1 MDKEALKI
9 VKKMKEKYKNEK
21 PEDRVSRWVLG
32 TIKWHYDF
40 VYIIGSGALDEN
52 RTYKEKFKELTMD
65 EQEYLI
71 ETCSTAY
78 KPFKKYLLVYVC
90 YLFGA
95 YYENCIRN
103 NIKFEPA
110 GIILKKQLNNF
121 FKMIEKFYNN
131 PDKEANI
138 WMPSF
143 DNLFEKKDLNI
154 NRNFFLAHYP
164 PLENK
169 HIESIINWFKDNW
182 KTNDSIKAIF
192 DTARNYIHLE
202 DDINSPF
209 KKITEK
215 NDMINAISFSIDGD
229 TKNYKNSV
237 ITSKLPLRYTYFIVA
252 NSFVDKINDSYL
264 NSKSKKII
272 WKVEDLISKI
282 IQNGPNLEPQV
293 KQFKDLNF

>member
-1 MDKEALKI
+1 MDKENLKI

-21 PEDRVSRWVLG
+21 PEDRVSRWILG

-40 VYIIGSGALDEN
+40 AYIIGSGALSVDKEN
-52 RTYKEKFKELTMD
+52 FKDLADNEK
-65 EQEYLI
+65 EYLI
-71 ETCSTAY
+71 KTCSTAY

-95 YYENCIRN
+95 YYENCKRN
-103 NIKFEPA
+103 NIKFEPTE
-110 GIILKKQLNNF
+110 IFLKKQLNNF
-121 FKMIEKFYNN
+121 FKMIEKFYNS

-138 WMPSF
+138 WMPLF

-154 NRNFFLAHYP
+154 NKNFFLAHYP
-164 PLENK
+164 PLKNK
-169 HIESIINWFKDNW
+169 HIDSIIYWFKDNW
-182 KTNDSIKAIF
+182 KTNDSIKSIF

-202 DDINSPF
+202 DDKNSPY
-209 KKITEK
+209 KKITQK
-215 NDMINAISFSIDGD
+215 NDWENSISFSIDAD

-237 ITSKLPLRYTYFIVA
+237 ITSKLPLRFTYFIVA

-264 NSKSKKII
+264 NSKSKKFM

-282 IQNGPNLEPQV
+282 IQNGPNLEREV
-293 KQFKDLNF
+293 KQFKDLN

>member
-1 MDKEALKI
+1 MDKETLKA

-40 VYIIGSGALDEN
+40 AYIIGSGALSVD
-52 RTYKEKFKELTMD
+52 KEKFKNLAD
-65 EQEYLI
+65 NKQEYLI
-71 ETCSTAY
+71 KTCSTAY

-95 YYENCIRN
+95 YYENCKRN
-103 NIKFEPA
+103 NIKFETT
-110 GIILKKQLNNF
+110 GIFLKKQLNNF
-121 FKMIEKFYNN
+121 FKMIEKFYNS

-138 WMPSF
+138 WMPLF

-154 NRNFFLAHYP
+154 NKNFFLAHYP
-164 PLENK
+164 PLEKK
-169 HIESIINWFKDNW
+169 HLDSIIYWFKDNW
-182 KTNDSIKAIF
+182 KTNDAIKAIF

-202 DDINSPF
+202 DDKNSPF

-215 NDMINAISFSIDGD
+215 NDWENTLTFSIESD
-229 TKNYKNSV
+229 TKSYKNSV

-252 NSFVDKINDSYL
+252 NSFIDKINESYL
-264 NSKSKKII
+264 SSEPKKFM
-272 WKVEDLISKI
+272 WKVEDLVSKI
-282 IQNGPNLEPQV
+282 IQNGSNLEREV
-293 KQFKDLNF
+293 KQFEDLN

>member
-1 MDKEALKI
+1 MDKETLKA

-40 VYIIGSGALDEN
+40 VYIIGSGALNES
-52 RTYKEKFKELTMD
+52 RAHKEKFKDLTKD

-71 ETCSTAY
+71 KTCSTAY

-95 YYENCIRN
+95 YYENCKSN
-103 NIKFEPA
+103 NISFVPT
-110 GIILKKQLNNF
+110 GIFLKNQLNNF
-121 FKMIEKFYNN
+121 FKMIEKFYNS

-138 WMPSF
+138 WMPLF

-154 NRNFFLAHYP
+154 NKNFFLAHYP
-164 PLENK
+164 PLEKK
-169 HIESIINWFKDNW
+169 HLDSIIYWFKDNW
-182 KTNDSIKAIF
+182 ITNDAIKAIF

-202 DDINSPF
+202 DDKNSPF
-209 KKITEK
+209 RKITQK
-215 NDMINAISFSIDGD
+215 NDWENAITFSIDAD

-237 ITSKLPLRYTYFIVA
+237 ITSKLPLRFTYFILA
-252 NSFVDKINDSYL
+252 NSFVDKINVSYL
-264 NSKSKKII
+264 NSKSKKFI

-282 IQNGPNLEPQV
+282 IQNGPNLEREV
-293 KQFKDLNF
+293 KQFKDLN

>member
-1 MDKEALKI
+1 MDKKTLKV

-40 VYIIGSGALDEN
+40 AYIIGSGSLDES
-52 RTYKEKFKELTMD
+52 RTHKEKFIELTKD

-71 ETCSTAY
+71 KICSTAY

-95 YYENCIRN
+95 YYENCKRN
-103 NIKFEPA
+103 NIKFEPT
-110 GIILKKQLNNF
+110 GIFLKKQLNNF
-121 FKMIEKFYNN
+121 FKMIEKFYNS

-138 WMPSF
+138 WMPLF
-143 DNLFEKKDLNI
+143 DNLFKKKDLNI
-154 NRNFFLAHYP
+154 NKNFFLAHYP

-169 HIESIINWFKDNW
+169 HIESIIYWFKDNW

-202 DDINSPF
+202 DDKNSPF
-209 KKITEK
+209 REITQK
-215 NDMINAISFSIDGD
+215 NDWENAITFSIDAD

-264 NSKSKKII
+264 NSKSKKFM

-282 IQNGPNLEPQV
+282 IQNGPNLEREV
-293 KQFKDLNF
+293 KQFKDLN

>member
-1 MDKEALKI
+1 MDKETLKI
-9 VKKMKEKYKNEK
+9 VKKMKEKYKYEK

-40 VYIIGSGALDEN
+40 AYIIGSGALDES
-52 RTYKEKFKELTMD
+52 RAHKEKFKDLTKD

-71 ETCSTAY
+71 KTCSAAY

-95 YYENCIRN
+95 YYENCKKN
-103 NIKFEPA
+103 NIKFEPT
-110 GIILKKQLNNF
+110 GIFLKKQLNNF
-121 FKMIEKFYNN
+121 FKMIEKFYNS

-138 WMPSF
+138 WMPLF

-154 NRNFFLAHYP
+154 NKNFFLAHYP

-169 HIESIINWFKDNW
+169 HLDSIIYWFKDNW
-182 KTNDSIKAIF
+182 ITNDAIKAIF

-202 DDINSPF
+202 DDKNSPF
-209 KKITEK
+209 RKITQK
-215 NDMINAISFSIDGD
+215 NDWENAITFSIDAD

-237 ITSKLPLRYTYFIVA
+237 ITSKLPLRFTYFIVA

-264 NSKSKKII
+264 NSKSKKFM

-282 IQNGPNLEPQV
+282 IQNGPNLEREV
-293 KQFKDLNF
+293 KQFKDLN

>member
-1 MDKEALKI
+1 MDKETLKA

-40 VYIIGSGALDEN
+40 AYIIGSGALSVDKEN
-52 RTYKEKFKELTMD
+52 FKDLADNEK
-65 EQEYLI
+65 EYLI
-71 ETCSTAY
+71 KTCSTAY

-95 YYENCIRN
+95 YYENCKRN
-103 NIKFEPA
+103 NIKFEPTE
-110 GIILKKQLNNF
+110 IFLKKQLNNF
-121 FKMIEKFYNN
+121 FKMIEKFYNS

-138 WMPSF
+138 WMPLF

-154 NRNFFLAHYP
+154 NKNFFLAHYP
-164 PLENK
+164 PLKNK
-169 HIESIINWFKDNW
+169 HIDSIIYWFKDNW
-182 KTNDSIKAIF
+182 KTNDSIKSIF

-202 DDINSPF
+202 DDKNSPY
-209 KKITEK
+209 KKITQK
-215 NDMINAISFSIDGD
+215 NDWENSISFSIDAD

-237 ITSKLPLRYTYFIVA
+237 ITSKLPLRFTYFIVA
-252 NSFVDKINDSYL
+252 NSFVDKINESYL
-264 NSKSKKII
+264 SSKPKKFM

-282 IQNGPNLEPQV
+282 IQNGPNLEREV
-293 KQFKDLNF
+293 KQFKDLN

>member
-1 MDKEALKI
+1 MDKETLKA

-32 TIKWHYDF
+32 TIKWHYYF

-52 RTYKEKFKELTMD
+52 RTYKEKFKKLTMD

-103 NIKFEPA
+103 NIKFEPTK
-110 GIILKKQLNNF
+110 IFLKKQLNNF
-121 FKMIEKFYNN
+121 FKIIEKFYNS

-138 WMPSF
+138 WMPLF

-154 NRNFFLAHYP
+154 NKNFFWHTTL
-164 PLENK
+164 L
-169 HIESIINWFKDNW
+169 
-182 KTNDSIKAIF
+182 
-192 DTARNYIHLE
+192 
-202 DDINSPF
+202 
-209 KKITEK
+209 
-215 NDMINAISFSIDGD
+215 
-229 TKNYKNSV
+229 
-237 ITSKLPLRYTYFIVA
+237 
-252 NSFVDKINDSYL
+252 
-264 NSKSKKII
+264 
-272 WKVEDLISKI
+272 
-282 IQNGPNLEPQV
+282 
-293 KQFKDLNF
+293 